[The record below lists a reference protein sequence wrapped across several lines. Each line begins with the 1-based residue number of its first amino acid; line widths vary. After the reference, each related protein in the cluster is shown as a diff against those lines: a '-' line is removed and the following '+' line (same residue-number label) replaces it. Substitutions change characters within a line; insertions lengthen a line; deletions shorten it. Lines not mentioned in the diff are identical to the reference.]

1 MLTMTA
7 FQDFRESLVSLR
19 DKIWQIFGPT
29 IFNRPLFYS
38 YPGGL
43 RFELSEGGSAT
54 EQLRVA
60 LRKSKVICKDIFVD
74 DHPIAA
80 CLRIYSDNNRF
91 LHRRSILA
99 LKHAGINIPAER
111 WLWSEERDKDDWCD
125 ESEPDYWLYL
135 AFEASAGSLDA
146 LLTCALV
153 KDLDLGTYPYCDL
166 YLFNLR
172 KGIVA
177 FPYDDR
183 GMDVVGPNTVALR
196 NLYNA
201 HHKYLLNYDR
211 AIMEKTFGSVAK
223 KYRTSSDK
231 TSL

>member
-1 MLTMTA
+1 M
-7 FQDFRESLVSLR
+7 
-19 DKIWQIFGPT
+19 
-29 IFNRPLFYS
+29 
-38 YPGGL
+38 
-43 RFELSEGGSAT
+43 T

-60 LRKSKVICKDIFVD
+60 LCKSKLICKDIFVD

-99 LKHAGINIPAER
+99 LRHAGIHIPAQR
-111 WLWSEERDKDDWCD
+111 WLWSEERDNDDWCD
-125 ESEPDYWLYL
+125 EAEPDYWLYL
-135 AFEASAGSLDA
+135 AFEASARSLEA
-146 LLTCALV
+146 LLSCALA
-153 KDLDLGTYPYCDL
+153 KDLGLGTYPYCDL
-166 YLFNLR
+166 YLFNLK

-196 NLYNA
+196 NLYYV
-201 HHKYLLNYDR
+201 HQEYLLNHDR
-211 AIMEKTFGSVAK
+211 AIMEKTFGPVAK
-223 KYRTSSDK
+223 KFWLSSDK